1 MKILESMIKKIIIVI
16 FMLNLFFCASNITKA
31 SDLSNVFS
39 GGDTFIIA
47 GHEGNATLD
56 KDKLNSASSTIYNIL
71 LVIGIC
77 VAVIMT
83 SILGIKFMLGSIE
96 EKAQVKEAL
105 IPFIIGCIVVFGAF
119 GIWKIVT
126 QIGSMIPTVF

>member
-1 MKILESMIKKIIIVI
+1 MKNILII
-16 FMLNLFFCASNITKA
+16 FFTLNLIFSVSNNVKA
-31 SDLSNVFS
+31 GDLKNVIS
-39 GGDTFIIA
+39 GGDTFITA
-47 GHEGNATLD
+47 GHLGDAKLD
-56 KDKLNSASSTIYNIL
+56 TEKLNSASSTIYNIL

-77 VAVIMT
+77 VAVVMT

-105 IPFIIGCIVVFGAF
+105 IPFIVGCIVVFGAF

-126 QIGSMIPTVF
+126 EIGSTIPRIF

>member
-1 MKILESMIKKIIIVI
+1 M
-16 FMLNLFFCASNITKA
+16 
-31 SDLSNVFS
+31 
-39 GGDTFIIA
+39 
-47 GHEGNATLD
+47 D

-77 VAVIMT
+77 VAGIMT

>member
-1 MKILESMIKKIIIVI
+1 
-16 FMLNLFFCASNITKA
+16 
-31 SDLSNVFS
+31 
-39 GGDTFIIA
+39 
-47 GHEGNATLD
+47 
-56 KDKLNSASSTIYNIL
+56 
-71 LVIGIC
+71 
-77 VAVIMT
+77 
-83 SILGIKFMLGSIE
+83 MLGSIE